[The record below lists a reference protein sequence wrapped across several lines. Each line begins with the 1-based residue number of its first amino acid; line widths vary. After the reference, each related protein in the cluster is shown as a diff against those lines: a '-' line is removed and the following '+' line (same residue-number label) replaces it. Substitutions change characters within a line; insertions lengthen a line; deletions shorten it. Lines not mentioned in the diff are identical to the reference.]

1 MVSFELSSAD
11 TSIWGIK
18 PSMLVLR
25 LFSKPFITELTVN
38 KAIKPIAMP
47 AIEKNEIN
55 EIKALPFEE
64 RLYLSPIKRLT
75 G

>member
-1 MVSFELSSAD
+1 
-11 TSIWGIK
+11 
-18 PSMLVLR
+18 MLVLR

-47 AIEKNEIN
+47 AIEKNEMN